1 MTPLG
6 RPRDERGVAV
16 VVALGLLAVLVFVA
30 AVSAGTVG
38 VVVTHRR
45 AQAAADLAALAG
57 AAALQRGED
66 PCLAAT
72 RIARRHDARLGHCLV
87 EGQTLAV
94 TTTVALPSVLGGRLV
109 PARARAGPML
119 ITSTGPGEP
128 TCTAR
133 RAKVAEPRH
142 RVHSPVEVSC
152 SAQSPKRSTYATTRF
167 ISAVA
172 PATSGT
178 AVDGSS
184 ASS

>member
-1 MTPLG
+1 MMRLRRSRG
-6 RPRDERGVAV
+6 ERGVAM

-30 AVSAGTVG
+30 AVSLGTVSI
-38 VVVTHRR
+38 VLTHRR

-66 PCLAAT
+66 PCLAAA
-72 RIARRHDARLGHCLV
+72 RIARRHDSALGHCLV
-87 EGQTLAV
+87 EGPTLAV
-94 TTTVALPSVLGGRLV
+94 TTTVALPSVLGGRPV
-109 PARARAGPML
+109 PARARAGPVL
-119 ITSTGPGEP
+119 LTAVGPVTA

-133 RAKVAEPRH
+133 RAKVPEPHH

-152 SAQSPKRSTYATTRF
+152 PAQSPKRSTYATTRF